1 MTWIDIIF
9 GHGKDLNALQM
20 SCRAIVCFFLTLLF
34 LRIAGIRTF
43 GKKSAF
49 DTVIIIM
56 LGSILSRAAVGASPF
71 IATSIACFVFAMV
84 HWLLGKLS
92 YYSDFIGQIVKGDKL
107 SLYKDGVENKKNMG
121 RASISKKDLEEALR
135 LTINDTDWQKVNEMI
150 LERTGDI
157 SVITNKIGD

>member
-71 IATSIACFVFAMV
+71 IATSVACFVFAMV

-107 SLYKDGVENKKNMG
+107 SLYKNGTENKKNMG
-121 RASISKKDLEEALR
+121 RASISKKDLEETLR
-135 LTINDTDWQKVNEMI
+135 LTINDTDWQKVNEMF
-150 LERTGDI
+150 LERTGEI
-157 SVITNKIGD
+157 SVIRK